1 MSVDN
6 LPALRAS
13 NALAVIPPAT
23 TQPQPIHNRLSEDYL
38 LLAFVAAVL
47 ASSAAW
53 SHMWA
58 ATAGIGTASGVLAAI
73 GLRHRRR
80 EHGT

>member
-13 NALAVIPPAT
+13 NALAVIPPT
-23 TQPQPIHNRLSEDYL
+23 TTRPQPIHNRLSEDYL
-38 LLAFVAAVL
+38 LLSFVAGVL

-58 ATAGIGTASGVLAAI
+58 VTAGIGAGSGVLAAI
-73 GLRHRRR
+73 GLNERRK
-80 EHGT
+80 EVKS